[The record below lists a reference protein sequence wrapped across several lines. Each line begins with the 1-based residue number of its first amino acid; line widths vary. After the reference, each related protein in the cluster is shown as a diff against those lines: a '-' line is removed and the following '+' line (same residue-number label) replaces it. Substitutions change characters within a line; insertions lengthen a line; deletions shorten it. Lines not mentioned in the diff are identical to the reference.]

1 MLLSCHLGENFSFNR
16 AGFERNPL
24 NHVRVEEIEAS
35 INLIADKSRGFLD
48 KSLDFAVFFRDDD
61 SVLGGVLNL
70 GHDDCALPAV
80 VQVELNELVERVLT
94 DDIRVENEEQTLYV
108 LVPDYLLGQADGTGC
123 AQRLRL

>member
-1 MLLSCHLGENFSFNR
+1 MFLSCHLGENFSFNR

-35 INLIADKSRGFLD
+35 INLIAHESRGFLN
-48 KSLDFAVFFRDDD
+48 KSLNFAVFFRDDD

-94 DDIRVENEEQTLYV
+94 DDIRVEHEEQTLYV

-123 AQRLRL
+123 A